1 MLLLCGI
8 KVRRAVGWP
17 VFLLV
22 AAWPRHRSR
31 LEDLESSPGGG
42 ARGHLGP
49 GGWVGRQHDDLVETR
64 RSGDANVGEL
74 GEAHK
79 KRWAVCKTT
88 GLCSRFGSRFASQI
102 VEMSSSSSSLLLPP
116 SSALSKKV
124 VKVIR
129 SSTLQGRRRER
140 CSGDKAPAGNVL
152 TETAV

>member
-1 MLLLCGI
+1 MVLKCGGRWGGPCFSLSRPGPDTEADWKI
-8 KVRRAVGWP
+8 SSRAPAEALGGT
-17 VFLLV
+17 LAL
-22 AAWPRHRSR
+22 
-31 LEDLESSPGGG
+31 GGG
-42 ARGHLGP
+42 WAGSTMISSRHGAVEMRMWASWARHI
-49 GGWVGRQHDDLVETR
+49 
-64 RSGDANVGEL
+64 
-74 GEAHK
+74 K

-124 VKVIR
+124 VKVIC